1 MATGV
6 GSGST
11 TLVRPHLGAKVLARE
26 FGGTLPKPSQTGKTP
41 FAADGQFVPYN
52 PD

>member
-6 GSGST
+6 GRGST

-26 FGGTLPKPSQTGKTP
+26 FGGTLPKPSQTAKTP
-41 FAADGQFVPYN
+41 VPQNGQFVTCD